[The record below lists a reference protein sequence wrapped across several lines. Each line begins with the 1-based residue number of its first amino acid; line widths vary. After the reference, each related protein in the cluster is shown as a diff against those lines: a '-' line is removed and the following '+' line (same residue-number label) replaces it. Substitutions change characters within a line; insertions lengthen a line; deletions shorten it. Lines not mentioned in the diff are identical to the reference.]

1 MIFYIPETII
11 LLFYVQGKKKIDN
24 MIVTKAFICSVFS
37 RKFSLFEH
45 KTRPCGK
52 HLGGLRS
59 VKSYVML
66 FLVLPIN
73 GKRLVPLF
81 IRGAS
86 CPLIL

>member
-45 KTRPCGK
+45 KSAPFVAVAFPCRLWYAVGK
-52 HLGGLRS
+52 
-59 VKSYVML
+59 
-66 FLVLPIN
+66 
-73 GKRLVPLF
+73 KRTGSGV
-81 IRGAS
+81 IA
-86 CPLIL
+86 